1 METDS
6 LFFTQIF
13 SAHLFVVVVVDLFDI
28 SILFILKIF
37 HIVIDG
43 ACGRMK
49 LVKKR
54 VEF

>member
-13 SAHLFVVVVVDLFDI
+13 SAHLFVVVVDLFDI
-28 SILFILKIF
+28 PILFILKIF
-37 HIVIDG
+37 HIVVDG

-49 LVKKR
+49 LVKKH